1 MDYALDEITLADGSL
16 RKLPFGQN
24 AVWPA
29 ISAKGDRLA
38 YTTYSYQSNIWR
50 KDLLHLQSPAVEL
63 ISSTRSQGIPQYSPD
78 GKHIAF
84 ASDRGGTGE
93 IWMSDADG
101 TNLLQISN
109 FGDLPTDPAGVGFPA
124 WSPDSQKVA
133 FDYGQ
138 PGHRGVY
145 IVDIAE
151 RMPRKVVTNLPD
163 MWMPSWSHDGK
174 WIYFQSG
181 TGDRAIQR
189 IFRCPA
195 SGGDAVSLSGET
207 SGSPLESYDGET
219 VYFSKGGWSNAA
231 LYMASLKPGGTEL
244 AVTGM
249 PAMFSPCH
257 YTVAPGGIYFAP
269 ADTPHSVRYFEFN
282 TKKVRQLFEADKD
295 LDCGFSVSP
304 DGRWFLYP
312 QFDEASRDITL
323 VDHFH

>member
-1 MDYALDEITLADGSL
+1 LDEITLADGSI

-24 AVWPA
+24 GAVWPA

-38 YTTYSYQSNIWR
+38 YTTLNYQSNIWR
-50 KDLLHLQSPAVEL
+50 KDLLHLQSSAVEL
-63 ISSTRSQGIPQYSPD
+63 ISSTRAQGVPQYSPD

-84 ASDRGGTGE
+84 VSDRGGAGE

-101 TNLLQISN
+101 THLLQISN
-109 FGDLPTDPAGVGFPA
+109 FEPAWVGFPA
-124 WSPDSQKVA
+124 WSPDSQKIA
-133 FDYGQ
+133 FDSGQ
-138 PGHRGVY
+138 FGHRVVY

-151 RMPRKVVTNLPD
+151 RMPRKVVTNLTD
-163 MWMPSWSHDGK
+163 MWMCSWSHDGK
-174 WIYFQSG
+174 WLYFQSATNDG
-181 TGDRAIQR
+181 

-195 SGGDAVSLSGET
+195 SGGNVVSLSGEK
-207 SGSPLESYDGET
+207 SFSPLESYDGET
-219 VYFSKGGWSNAA
+219 VYFSKGAWSNAA

-249 PAMFSPCH
+249 PAMFSTCH

-269 ADTPHSVRYFEFN
+269 ADAPHSVRYFEFN
-282 TKKVRQLFEADKD
+282 TKKVHQLFEADRD

-304 DGRWFLYP
+304 DGRWFLYA